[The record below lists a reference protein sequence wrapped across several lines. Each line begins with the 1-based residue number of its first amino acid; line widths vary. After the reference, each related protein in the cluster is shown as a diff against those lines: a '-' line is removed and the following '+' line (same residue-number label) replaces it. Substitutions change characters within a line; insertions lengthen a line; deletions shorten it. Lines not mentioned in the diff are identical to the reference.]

1 MAYFTPMLQDKD
13 LTMCQD
19 VTPNTSEGRS
29 MMYAITWNNAG
40 TKMIQVGIEPKRLI
54 DEMNQNQISAVIS
67 NMPMY
72 TGINIFVAD
81 SGDGKILGSTKAA
94 MVGKTLND
102 VGISRDKVTEQA
114 DVPAI
119 CYRNIDGIVSRCA
132 FDRTDD
138 YIVVVTCNL
147 LSNIKTDVIIM
158 VIMIVYFIIAA
169 KALAS
174 MFTKLDRVR
183 RSAYT
188 DELTG
193 CFNRKAYQENVEE
206 YWKSPDMVY
215 ISMDVNGLKKV
226 NDHQGHAAGDEL
238 LKGAVECM
246 MKSFNGYGRV
256 YRFGGDEFA
265 AIVFADSRRLKK
277 IIDDFKERMNKWSG
291 KKVSDVS
298 VSLGY
303 AEKCERQW
311 ENFEELAEQ
320 ADERMYACKAEYYS
334 KKGEDRRKLQA
345 AHNAL
350 TKLYTKVL
358 IINLTQNSY
367 QIVSIDRESL
377 KNSVFSAKLSDWFA
391 TFANSDELYPD
402 DRQAF
407 LQKTALQNLK
417 KNINGTGKS
426 YSIIYRRKYG
436 EEYKD
441 TMMEILAAEDYTD
454 DSQVCYL
461 CVRCLG

>member
-1 MAYFTPMLQDKD
+1 
-13 LTMCQD
+13 
-19 VTPNTSEGRS
+19 

-54 DEMNQNQISAVIS
+54 DEMNQNQISVVIS

-183 RSAYT
+183 RSAYI

-238 LKGAVECM
+238 LQGAVECM

-277 IIDDFKERMNKWSG
+277 IIDDFKERM
-291 KKVSDVS
+291 
-298 VSLGY
+298 
-303 AEKCERQW
+303 Q
-311 ENFEELAEQ
+311 F
-320 ADERMYACKAEYYS
+320 
-334 KKGEDRRKLQA
+334 
-345 AHNAL
+345 
-350 TKLYTKVL
+350 
-358 IINLTQNSY
+358 I
-367 QIVSIDRESL
+367 
-377 KNSVFSAKLSDWFA
+377 
-391 TFANSDELYPD
+391 
-402 DRQAF
+402 
-407 LQKTALQNLK
+407 
-417 KNINGTGKS
+417 
-426 YSIIYRRKYG
+426 
-436 EEYKD
+436 
-441 TMMEILAAEDYTD
+441 
-454 DSQVCYL
+454 
-461 CVRCLG
+461 

>member
-1 MAYFTPMLQDKD
+1 MTMTINVAVFLALILETVILYVINLQDYKRTSQMLMNQTMEVIEKNDSREKEMLESLKEDYKVRVNAVAYILDAKPEVENDLNELKKIAAFMSVDEIHLFDENGVIYGGTIPKYYGYSFDSGDQMAYFTPMLQDKD

-19 VTPNTSEGRS
+19 VMPNTSEGRS

-215 ISMDVNGLKKV
+215 ISMDVNGLK
-226 NDHQGHAAGDEL
+226 
-238 LKGAVECM
+238 
-246 MKSFNGYGRV
+246 R
-256 YRFGGDEFA
+256 
-265 AIVFADSRRLKK
+265 
-277 IIDDFKERMNKWSG
+277 
-291 KKVSDVS
+291 
-298 VSLGY
+298 
-303 AEKCERQW
+303 
-311 ENFEELAEQ
+311 
-320 ADERMYACKAEYYS
+320 
-334 KKGEDRRKLQA
+334 
-345 AHNAL
+345 
-350 TKLYTKVL
+350 
-358 IINLTQNSY
+358 
-367 QIVSIDRESL
+367 
-377 KNSVFSAKLSDWFA
+377 
-391 TFANSDELYPD
+391 
-402 DRQAF
+402 
-407 LQKTALQNLK
+407 
-417 KNINGTGKS
+417 
-426 YSIIYRRKYG
+426 
-436 EEYKD
+436 
-441 TMMEILAAEDYTD
+441 
-454 DSQVCYL
+454 
-461 CVRCLG
+461 